1 MYIMWDTSIRTLWD
15 FSICWKISIIAMD
28 QKALPLELVRARL
41 SELEKMRTVLVNIQR
56 SMEEIMAAQM
66 EFQGRIDEEEA
77 CLYQLKADFFE
88 EGAAQDDDLS
98 FGVLLE
104 MAIHKLNA

>member
-1 MYIMWDTSIRTLWD
+1 MWDTSIRTLWD

-56 SMEEIMAAQM
+56 SMEEIMAG
-66 EFQGRIDEEEA
+66 FRV
-77 CLYQLKADFFE
+77 
-88 EGAAQDDDLS
+88 
-98 FGVLLE
+98 VL
-104 MAIHKLNA
+104 MRRKLAFTS